1 MNGLAQIVGPA
12 VVKAPVGAVVS
23 LILILAS
30 AVLFTIGWRLAAG
43 GRFPAHCRVQT
54 VAACLNA
61 VVVLAWM
68 IRSFVL
74 NVAPE
79 IPARLDQTSYAV
91 ATVHAAVGAI
101 GLVFGVFVVLRA
113 NRLVP
118 HALAFKAY
126 KPFMRGSYT
135 LYMLGTLTGVIL
147 YVVAYV
153 G

>member
-1 MNGLAQIVGPA
+1 MNGLSQVVGPA
-12 VVKAPVGAVVS
+12 VARAPLGATAS
-23 LILILAS
+23 LIIILLS

-43 GRFPAHCRVQT
+43 GRFPAHRLVQT

-74 NVAPE
+74 YVAPE

-91 ATVHAAVGAI
+91 ATVHAVVGAI
-101 GLVFGVFVVLRA
+101 GFVLGVFVVLRA

-118 HALAFKAY
+118 RALAFKNY
-126 KPFMRGSYT
+126 KPFMRASYA